1 VFCSYCPIECFASE
15 KHREKNAAGEPA
27 PLTRGAQNDLGPFV
41 ALSCNHALQ
50 KIAGKLRGIPATG
63 ALPRLC
69 NLRAILEPTLRNGL
83 KAGQLVAIS
92 QRRCERGG
100 IAHRNR
106 DLGNQS
112 VSSKAMRLACQS
124 APPIV
129 SANLQQAERRR
140 SRIASGC

>member
-1 VFCSYCPIECFASE
+1 VIGARRRLAHSQ
-15 KHREKNAAGEPA
+15 
-27 PLTRGAQNDLGPFV
+27 RGAQNDLGPFV